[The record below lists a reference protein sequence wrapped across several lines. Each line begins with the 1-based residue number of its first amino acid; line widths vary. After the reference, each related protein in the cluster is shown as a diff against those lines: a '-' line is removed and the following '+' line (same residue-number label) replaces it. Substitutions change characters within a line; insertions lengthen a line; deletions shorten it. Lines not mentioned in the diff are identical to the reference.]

1 MADVEIYASM
11 FCGFCYRAKQLLDQK
26 GVAYTEIDVTMNPIR
41 RRAMAKRASGQTS
54 VPQIFIDG
62 RHLGGC
68 RELYAL
74 DSEGRLYPL
83 LAGVAGAE

>member
-26 GVAYTEIDVTMNPIR
+26 GVAYREIDVTMDPKGR
-41 RRAMAKRASGQTS
+41 REMSQRAGGQTS
-54 VPQIFIDG
+54 VPQIFVDG

-68 RELYAL
+68 RELFEL
-74 DSEGRLYPL
+74 ESEGRLDAL
-83 LAGVAGAE
+83 LAGAESPD